1 MYEKWLKWMCYLL
14 LKANLLEVNKTR
26 KCDHDRLS
34 SLKKD
39 TVEWRRE
46 NVFQYFAMDHN
57 TIAFVCVM
65 LLIIC
70 IGCTIT
76 AFFRKQSTLAWKLCK
91 FRSHVQRIWKRNKEL
106 SKELVRTKSQ
116 LSLAEQQLI
125 EKGTGVSGILELS
138 RLRFELE
145 AVRNER
151 NALLRRL
158 QSGGGKSQGE
168 SRENDNFDFPRMD
181 QFSDQKDILKLITSW
196 KENAQRLI
204 KNLTECEGAADVMK
218 EEMQNYVQGRQNHD
232 SLLREKNSMRRRLE
246 ILAREKH
253 EATKKLLSVQ
263 KDLKATQKQLEE
275 AKGKLYRSENE
286 IETLKK
292 EADHVLNDKHVLQRQ
307 LDISQSE
314 VRMLHTRLE
323 NVIKENETCRRHLRA
338 LERETWRRSESSP
351 FRLSVTT
358 QESQNHKGTIHDLT
372 KLIEDETSEDQ
383 KQLMNSLDGH
393 ISDFNRQRKSES
405 SNVIP
410 THDTDIDDV
419 SVSKDDY
426 DSEVTKI
433 PEKNFVGSPCE
444 TSLNTS
450 NVSEKLDNEPTK
462 AGNNFVTN
470 LSSPSGNINCKIS
483 INKSS
488 LEPNIFLRTLKAIE
502 RYEKSMDLNLM
513 KRKSMQCPS
522 DVRNKSLIDK
532 KKTDDILRSKMKNQ
546 SLMEDLYLT
555 REIENWPRG
564 DLISTEGQNRTIPDV
579 QSNITHAVFNQSND
593 PIAEIPPG
601 RTRENSFHRYPDRA
615 TEKESLCSLGSMCSV
630 CSMDGCVVNQD
641 EFSSATQSL
650 QPCPNCLLFIQRFD
664 DREQGR
670 FNGYLQEQSDAS
682 CSSCENDNV
691 GHDPNNFGISSGST
705 TDVTTITQELQYTS
719 DTEQNEIKEDVD
731 GLYEMRYSEGETCEE
746 RMESEAVELEEYI
759 YDEEVDEELS
769 HVTEE
774 DEVTD
779 SKLRTTGER
788 DVTGSDSS
796 VTNAIS
802 ERSSHVLIRAHRHR
816 EEVSH
821 TRASFT
827 KTNSRR
833 PISNSIAFQRFLES
847 YVSYPSKYMKRS
859 L

>member
-1 MYEKWLKWMCYLL
+1 MSVTSDTSEFTIAPGEPSPRQADAECSFCGVKFSHDTRGELWVQCQMCEMWYHTECAGCEGRLEQDLELL
-14 LKANLLEVNKTR
+14 RSVPEICGVTSRIWGRSLSVLECIAGSISSSPLR
-26 KCDHDRLS
+26 A

-292 EADHVLNDKHVLQRQ
+292 EADHVSNDKHVLQRQ

-323 NVIKENETCRRHLRA
+323 NVTKENETCRRHLRA

-426 DSEVTKI
+426 DSEITKI

-579 QSNITHAVFNQSND
+579 QSNITHAVFNQSNG

-641 EFSSATQSL
+641 ELSSATQSL

-670 FNGYLQEQSDAS
+670 FNARRLEWLGHVIRM
-682 CSSCENDNV
+682 NDERIPKKILNRK
-691 GHDPNNFGISSGST
+691 P
-705 TDVTTITQELQYTS
+705 
-719 DTEQNEIKEDVD
+719 
-731 GLYEMRYSEGETCEE
+731 EG
-746 RMESEAVELEEYI
+746 RRNI
-759 YDEEVDEELS
+759 GRQ
-769 HVTEE
+769 
-774 DEVTD
+774 
-779 SKLRTTGER
+779 KLRLLDGVEDDLRTLGVRRWRQKALVGQEWTK
-788 DVTGSDSS
+788 
-796 VTNAIS
+796 I
-802 ERSSHVLIRAHRHR
+802 LR
-816 EEVSH
+816 EAKA
-821 TRASFT
+821 RLQG
-827 KTNSRR
+827 
-833 PISNSIAFQRFLES
+833 P
-847 YVSYPSKYMKRS
+847 
-859 L
+859 